1 MPISGEFNPDLIS
14 RYDEGLIRFINE
26 NFLAIKRVFDK
37 VALETLSTI
46 PPSSPY
52 DGQKYIDNTNNV
64 EYIYDAG
71 AANWLAINRW
81 GAWDTSF
88 TPTIQ
93 QGGGSIAKTVVRSS
107 FEKKGRTVKY
117 SGHVNLTAAG
127 VGGNNILVSV
137 PAAMVAPSNLAL
149 EGTAFLYDAS
159 AGVNIPLTP
168 IVISSA
174 NLGFI
179 YSEARTGGVV
189 GTIVDPV
196 LGVAFQLAAGD
207 AILWGVEY
215 ESTS

>member
-64 EYIYDAG
+64 EYVYDAG

-127 VGGNNILVSV
+127 VGGNNILVSL
-137 PAAMVAPSNLAL
+137 PAAAVAPSNIPIGVAW
-149 EGTAFLYDAS
+149 FYDAS
-159 AGVNIPLTP
+159 GLVNIPLQA
-168 IVISSA
+168 ILVSSA

-179 YSEARTGGVV
+179 YTEARVAGIV
-189 GTIVDPV
+189 GSNTDPV
-196 LGVAFQLAAGD
+196 LGANLQIASGD
-207 AILWGVEY
+207 SILWFVEY